1 MGRRVINDVVQEIEA
16 IEKSGLS
23 NELYQS
29 LKKDISTYYE
39 VNNQVKSLKKSM
51 DVLNKNIKEQLM
63 QENLDHVEVGG
74 YSAKITT
81 VSSVSFDPD
90 ILLALVKEI
99 GREDLI
105 KTREYVD
112 VDDIERLVYTGEL
125 NAKDVAPAQILK
137 EQVRL
142 NVGKV
147 K

>member
-1 MGRRVINDVVQEIEA
+1 MGRRVINDVVQEMEA

-29 LKKDISTYYE
+29 LKSDISTYYE

-99 GREDLI
+99 GRDDLI

>member
-29 LKKDISTYYE
+29 LRKDISTYYE
-39 VNNQVKSLKKSM
+39 VSNQVKSLKKSM

-81 VSSVSFDPD
+81 ISSVSFDPD

>member
-1 MGRRVINDVVQEIEA
+1 MGRRVINDVVQEMEA

-23 NELYQS
+23 TELYQS
-29 LKKDISTYYE
+29 LKSDISTYYE

-74 YSAKITT
+74 YFVKITT

>member
-23 NELYQS
+23 PESYQS
-29 LKKDISTYYE
+29 LKSDISTYYE

-112 VDDIERLVYTGEL
+112 VDDIERLVYTGKL

>member
-1 MGRRVINDVVQEIEA
+1 MGRRVINDVVQEMEA

-29 LKKDISTYYE
+29 LKSDISTYYE

-74 YSAKITT
+74 YSVKITT

-99 GREDLI
+99 GRDDLI

>member
-1 MGRRVINDVVQEIEA
+1 MGRRVINDVVQEMEA

-23 NELYQS
+23 TELYQS
-29 LKKDISTYYE
+29 LKSDISTYYE

>member
-1 MGRRVINDVVQEIEA
+1 MGRRVINDVVQEMEA

-29 LKKDISTYYE
+29 LKSDISTYYE

>member
-112 VDDIERLVYTGEL
+112 VDDIERLVYTGKL